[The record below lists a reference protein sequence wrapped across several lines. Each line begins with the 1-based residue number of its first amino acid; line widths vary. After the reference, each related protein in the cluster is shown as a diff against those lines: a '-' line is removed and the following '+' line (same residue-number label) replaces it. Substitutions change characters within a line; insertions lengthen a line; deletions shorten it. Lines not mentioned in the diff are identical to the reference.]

1 MLFTRNPANPPTV
14 PNLQVIPVTLTPV
27 PVPNNAVAQ
36 NLSQLVALMAQY
48 LGAQIQ
54 ADISFF
60 PTVASD
66 PATNISPIIYNAT
79 QNVFKYWSTI
89 TGNYQAIGFLQVTQ
103 NPTTNQGVIFNTV
116 SEQFLAWNGSS
127 YVPIPL
133 IPIVT
138 SVPTTNTQGVIIYNQ
153 TNNAFLFWNG
163 SAYVGISIYQA
174 ATDPTSN
181 LGLFFNTATN
191 LLKVWNPAIGSGQYS
206 TAGYLPSLGDQKM
219 SYTNADNLAA
229 GWVLA
234 DGRTISGIGGLTA
247 TQSANLTGLFG
258 ATLPTVASVGSPAY
272 YFLIFC
278 GTSN

>member
-1 MLFTRNPANPPTV
+1 M
-14 PNLQVIPVTLTPV
+14 PNLQVIPITLTPV
-27 PVPNNAVAQ
+27 PVPNNTVAQ
-36 NLSQLVALMAQY
+36 NLSQLVALVAQY

-66 PATNISPIIYNAT
+66 PATNVGPLIYNST
-79 QNVFKYWSTI
+79 QNVFKWWSTA
-89 TGNYQAIGFLQVTQ
+89 TGNYQPIGFLFVSQ
-103 NPTTNQGVIFNTV
+103 NPTTNQGPVFNTV
-116 SEQFLAWNGSS
+116 SNTFLVWNGSQ

-133 IPIVT
+133 IPIVQ
-138 SVPTTNTQGVIIYNQ
+138 SVPTTNTGGTIIYDQ
-153 TNNAFLFWNG
+153 TNNCFLFWNG
-163 SAYVGISIYQA
+163 TAYVGIGIYQA

-191 LLKVWNPAIGSGQYS
+191 LLKIWNPAIGTGQYS
-206 TAGYLPSLGDQKM
+206 TVGYLPALGDQKM
-219 SYTNADNLAA
+219 SYTNADDLAN

-234 DGRTISGIGGLTA
+234 NGRTISGIGGLTA
-247 TQSANLTGLFG
+247 TQSANLTNLFG
-258 ATLPTVASVGSPAY
+258 TTLPTVASVGSPPY